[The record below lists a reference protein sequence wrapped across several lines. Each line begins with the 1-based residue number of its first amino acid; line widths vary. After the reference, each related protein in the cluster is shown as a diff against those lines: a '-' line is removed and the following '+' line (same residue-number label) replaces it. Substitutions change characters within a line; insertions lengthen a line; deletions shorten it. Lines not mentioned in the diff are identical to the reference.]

1 MNIPLQYLLLGI
13 LGYLA
18 GSSNMAYY
26 LALFNHIDICHSGS
40 GNLGASNVMVLLG
53 KRAALATLV
62 HDFLKAFIPVLI
74 ARYFF
79 PDTGLNGQVL
89 AGTMS
94 ILGHIYPFWL
104 RFKGGKGFASYLGT
118 VAALDWRF
126 LLILLLA
133 AVLIT
138 VLSDFIVFA
147 TITTVLVTPV
157 YLAIAY
163 TWGAALIIS
172 LASFCMLLKH
182 RENFERLR
190 KKEEI
195 GLRTALSGKKRLNK
209 KQSDQK
215 D

>member
-26 LALFNHIDICHSGS
+26 LALFNHIDIRHSGS

-133 AVLIT
+133 AVFIT